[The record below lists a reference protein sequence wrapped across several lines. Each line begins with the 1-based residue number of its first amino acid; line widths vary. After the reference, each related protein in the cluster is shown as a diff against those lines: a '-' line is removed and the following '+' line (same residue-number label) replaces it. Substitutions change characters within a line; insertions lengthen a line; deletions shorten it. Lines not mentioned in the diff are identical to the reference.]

1 MSDPTPLVVGVLAV
15 VVGPDLHA
23 PPRETAIHGVGD
35 PARCASRRG
44 RFVVPFRDDTTAEEV
59 GRLVTGQV
67 RRERAA
73 GEGA

>member
-23 PPRETAIHGVGD
+23 PLRETAIHG
-35 PARCASRRG
+35 
-44 RFVVPFRDDTTAEEV
+44 
-59 GRLVTGQV
+59 VTGQV